1 MDGKEEQ
8 APSRPNTRGR
18 ASGRAQSLERHFA
31 QRDLL
36 EQQSAALPAG
46 ELRQLRE
53 TIAREDRQPR
63 HAASVTARRADATM
77 GDLGRE
83 LLAHGI
89 PASASAMRMP
99 PAAPTAPAAVAA
111 TAAEPAELRSSAR
124 RRRAQ
129 PPVPAPVFVTPAR
142 DVRFTLPVS
151 ETTDPSR
158 GRLPAGADHGS
169 MDDLFANAGYI
180 TPGGVPAMPPL
191 SMADSDR
198 NDVSDRDDGDSDHE
212 TDERPRRSARRISD
226 PLAPTILQMTAA
238 TGARQWV
245 RSRQWRNTRNQHE
258 ATQLALV
265 IDTWRSDIRPAVD
278 ALPLEIVCRRLT
290 GVVDADNTGTW
301 DRAAAMELYRD
312 DTLLTPEQLTFFSG
326 VAKKNKKATDTG
338 GRSSTSWSGSGR
350 RDRSAR
356 GGDHQERGGR
366 SGGRRRGGAVRG
378 AGAAGTSNV

>member
-89 PASASAMRMP
+89 PASASAMRLP

-124 RRRAQ
+124 RRRAQRAQ

-180 TPGGVPAMPPL
+180 TPGGAPQCHHYRWLTAIATMYRIAMMVIPIMKL
-191 SMADSDR
+191 MSDR
-198 NDVSDRDDGDSDHE
+198 ADQLVA
-212 TDERPRRSARRISD
+212 SA
-226 PLAPTILQMTAA
+226 IL
-238 TGARQWV
+238 
-245 RSRQWRNTRNQHE
+245 SHPP
-258 ATQLALV
+258 
-265 IDTWRSDIRPAVD
+265 S
-278 ALPLEIVCRRLT
+278 CR
-290 GVVDADNTGTW
+290 
-301 DRAAAMELYRD
+301 
-312 DTLLTPEQLTFFSG
+312 
-326 VAKKNKKATDTG
+326 
-338 GRSSTSWSGSGR
+338 
-350 RDRSAR
+350 
-356 GGDHQERGGR
+356 
-366 SGGRRRGGAVRG
+366 
-378 AGAAGTSNV
+378 